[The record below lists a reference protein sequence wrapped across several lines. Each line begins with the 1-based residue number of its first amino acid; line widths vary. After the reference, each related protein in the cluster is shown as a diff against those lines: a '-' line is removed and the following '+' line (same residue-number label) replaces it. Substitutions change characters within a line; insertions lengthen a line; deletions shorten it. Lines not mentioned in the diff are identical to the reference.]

1 MITTRSIR
9 VFSPLLLLLIP
20 LIAMEFSD
28 QVRWNRFDFLLMGS
42 LLLLVGLGIHL
53 ILNKVKRVSYRL
65 LYLTFITIVFLLIW
79 VELAVGIFGLPFSGN

>member
-1 MITTRSIR
+1 MFTTRSIR
-9 VFSPLLLLLIP
+9 VFFPLLLLLIP